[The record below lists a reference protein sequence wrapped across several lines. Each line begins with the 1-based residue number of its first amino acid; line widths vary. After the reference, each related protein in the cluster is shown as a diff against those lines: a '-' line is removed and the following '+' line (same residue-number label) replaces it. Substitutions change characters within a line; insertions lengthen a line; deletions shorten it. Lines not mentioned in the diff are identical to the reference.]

1 MTNMTTALLTPIR
14 MMTIST
20 KHHKSTIPIPIRTR
34 ALMLNKTTFLHLT
47 KILTTTTTNQ
57 LCTRKVTNTERP
69 IDQLFI
75 TKSPAAVA
83 TDTAQRYR
91 RTTSHL
97 QDPAAGLTHMDP
109 SIEARTRLQ
118 DVIMSTT
125 SLHLTSL
132 HIKKPAQ

>member
-1 MTNMTTALLTPIR
+1 
-14 MMTIST
+14 MTIST
-20 KHHKSTIPIPIRTR
+20 NLHESTIPIPIRTR

-47 KILTTTTTNQ
+47 KTLTTTATSQ

-75 TKSPAAVA
+75 TKSPAVV

-97 QDPAAGLTHMDP
+97 QDPAPGLTHMDP

-118 DVIMSTT
+118 HVIMSTT
-125 SLHLTSL
+125 SLHLIFKTPQQDL
-132 HIKKPAQ
+132 LIWTQV